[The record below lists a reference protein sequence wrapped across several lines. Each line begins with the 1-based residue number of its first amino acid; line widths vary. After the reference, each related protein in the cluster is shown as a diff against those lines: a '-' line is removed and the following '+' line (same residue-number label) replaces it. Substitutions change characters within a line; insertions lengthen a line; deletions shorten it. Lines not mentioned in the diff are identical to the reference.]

1 MSRHKFILNDETK
14 TNQYGFRVLNK
25 GLDLER
31 FRSNPVLL
39 DYHSGGNQSV
49 IGRWENITIEG
60 HLLTAVPVFD
70 MEDDNARFIA
80 GKVERG
86 FIKGASLGLNPFSMD
101 NFKMNSATGDYELV
115 KSEIL
120 EASIVPIPNNANAVK
135 LYASTDEGV
144 ELLQDSEASQILLM
158 ANEIRNYKSKSMK
171 TIKLSATAAMALA
184 LNADKE
190 HDVSVV
196 NEGIMKLKAERDEAK
211 QKLDELEQ
219 IEKDMKAKLAGDLVD
234 QAIKEGKITAPE
246 REDYIKLYASNP
258 DLCKS
263 VLDKLPGKTNLAGK
277 IGNPGTAG
285 NFADVKSLDDFEKL
299 NLNAQIEFKTNYP
312 EQYKS
317 LFN

>member
-14 TNQYGFRVLNK
+14 TNQYGFRVLNN

-49 IGRWENITIEG
+49 IGRWEDITIEG

-101 NFKMNSATGDYELV
+101 NFKLNSATGDYELV

-144 ELLQDSEASQILLM
+144 KLLQDSEASQILLM
-158 ANEIRNYKSKSMK
+158 ANEINEYKLESMK
-171 TIKLSATAAMALA
+171 KIKLSAIAAMAIA
-184 LNADKE
+184 LNADAE
-190 HDVSVV
+190 HDVEKI
-196 NEGIMKLKAERDEAK
+196 NDGIIALKSELDKAKNKLS
-211 QKLDELEQ
+211 QLEQ
-219 IEKDMKAKLAGDLVD
+219 IEADKKAKLGAKLVE
-234 QAIKEGKITAPE
+234 QAIKDGKITATE
-246 REDYIKLYASNP
+246 KEQFVNLYATNP
-258 DLCKS
+258 ELAKN
-263 VLDKLPGKTNLAGK
+263 VLEKLPGKTNLGGK
-277 IGNPGTAG
+277 IKGGG
-285 NFADVKSLDDFEKL
+285 LDFAEVKTIDDFEKL
-299 NLNAQIEFKTNYP
+299 TLSAQIEFKENEP
-312 EQYKS
+312 EAYKA
-317 LFN
+317 LFQV

>member
-115 KSEIL
+115 KSEVL

-144 ELLQDSEASQILLM
+144 KLLQDSEASQILLM
-158 ANEIRNYKSKSMK
+158 ANEINEYKLESMK
-171 TIKLSATAAMALA
+171 KIKLSAVAAMAIA
-184 LNADKE
+184 LNADTE
-190 HDVSVV
+190 HDVEKI
-196 NEGIMKLKAERDEAK
+196 NQGIIALKSELDEAK
-211 QKLDELEQ
+211 NKLSQLEQ
-219 IEKDMKAKLAGDLVD
+219 IEADKKAKLGAKLVE
-234 QAIKEGKITAPE
+234 QAIKDGKITATE
-246 REDYIKLYASNP
+246 KELYVNLYATNP
-258 DLCKS
+258 ELAKH
-263 VLDKLPGKTNLAGK
+263 VLEKLPGKTNLGDK
-277 IGNPGTAG
+277 LKGGG
-285 NFADVKSLDDFEKL
+285 FDFAEVKTIDDFEKL
-299 NLNAQIEFKTNYP
+299 TLSAQIEFKENEP
-312 EQYKS
+312 EAYKA
-317 LFN
+317 LFQV

>member
-115 KSEIL
+115 KSEVL

-144 ELLQDSEASQILLM
+144 KLLQDSEASQILLM
-158 ANEIRNYKSKSMK
+158 ANEINEYKLESMK
-171 TIKLSATAAMALA
+171 KIKLSAVAAMAIA
-184 LNADKE
+184 LNADTE
-190 HDVSVV
+190 HDVEKI
-196 NEGIMKLKAERDEAK
+196 NQGIIALKSELDEAK
-211 QKLDELEQ
+211 NKLSQLEQ
-219 IEKDMKAKLAGDLVD
+219 IEADKKAKLGAKLVE
-234 QAIKEGKITAPE
+234 QAIKDGKITATE
-246 REDYIKLYASNP
+246 KELYVNLYATNP
-258 DLCKS
+258 ELAKH
-263 VLDKLPGKTNLAGK
+263 VLEKLPGKTNLGGK
-277 IGNPGTAG
+277 LKGGG
-285 NFADVKSLDDFEKL
+285 FDFAEVKTIDDFEKL
-299 NLNAQIEFKTNYP
+299 TLSAQIEFKENEP
-312 EQYKS
+312 EAYKA
-317 LFN
+317 LFQV